1 METSWN
7 ATQQIVTDHRNSL
20 ESAARNQGL
29 LKRARRNKRH
39 LRRNRQQLRRP
50 SWSAFGR
57 GLDSSPSVHLR
68 HPAI

>member
-7 ATQQIVTDHRNSL
+7 ATQQMVTDHRNSL
-20 ESAARNQGL
+20 EAAARNQRL
-29 LKRARRNKRH
+29 LKRVRRDKRH
-39 LRRNRQQLRRP
+39 LRRNKPQLRRT

-68 HPAI
+68 HPAT